1 MNGFLITPSKTVEAR
16 RNGGEAPLSDK
27 IKVVVVDD
35 QRFARM
41 YVDMYIA
48 NSPRFELLAS
58 LPYAS
63 DVLSYLKENDA
74 DMLILDVLMERG
86 IDGMSAAAEIKKS
99 YPDIKIIL
107 ATSLADPEWMAK
119 AREIGVESF
128 WYKEYSKTPL
138 IEIME
143 RTANGE
149 SVYDDELPEVYLGAL
164 PVSELTSRQKTLL
177 CLLVEGLTNKEIA
190 ERMYLSVNT
199 VKSYLDDIMNSSG
212 IHSRTELAV
221 RSSKLGLASGDVK
234 K

>member
-1 MNGFLITPSKTVEAR
+1 M
-16 RNGGEAPLSDK
+16 SDK

-48 NSPRFELLAS
+48 NSPRFELSAS

-63 DVLSYLKENDA
+63 DALSYLKENSA

-86 IDGMSAAAEIKKS
+86 IDGMTAAAQIKKS
-99 YPDIKIIL
+99 YPDLKIIL
-107 ATSLADPEWMAK
+107 ATSLADPQWMEQAK
-119 AREIGVESF
+119 AIGIESF
-128 WYKEYSKTPL
+128 WYKEYSKLPL
-138 IEIME
+138 IDIME

-149 SVYDDELPEVYLGAL
+149 SVYDDELPEVYLGEL
-164 PVSELTSRQKTLL
+164 PVSELTPRQKTLL

-190 ERMYLSVNT
+190 ERMYLSANT
-199 VKSYLDDIMNSSG
+199 VKSYLDDIMDASG

-221 RSSKLGLASGDVK
+221 RSSKLGLASGEIK